1 MSATIIWHQDAIDE
15 LIQAAG
21 ALLDDYGQRIIDA
34 AQPPVDTGFLQASA
48 YLHSERMSTFDATW
62 NSGLY
67 ASKRGTMEQR
77 QRAGGPE
84 SPPEQGAIVGWAA
97 TYAYFADERQPFIYP
112 ALLSVVESE

>member
-1 MSATIIWHQDAIDE
+1 MSTIIWSQDTIDE
-15 LIQAAG
+15 LIRLAG

-34 AQPPVDTGFLQASA
+34 ATPPVDTGFLKASA

-62 NSGLY
+62 ASGLY

-84 SPPEQGAIVGWAA
+84 LPPEHGAIVGWAA
-97 TYAYFADERQPFIYP
+97 AHAYFVDEQQPFIYN
-112 ALLSVVESE
+112 ALLSVVE